1 MSNDLSMLWT
11 LEDNYEAA
19 RRRWMLVAGNDP
31 PFPSGFEIVTLDHRI
46 SVEQHLENIRN
57 QAPTNPLAAK
67 ALAILTAQKFR
78 GLDARAN
85 HDPQTS

>member
-19 RRRWMLVAGNDP
+19 KRKWLFVAGNNP
-31 PFPSGFEIVTLDHRI
+31 PFPSNFEIVTLTRHI
-46 SVEQHLENIRN
+46 SVEEHLENIRN
-57 QAPTNPLAAK
+57 QAPADLLAAK

-78 GLDARAN
+78 GLDA
-85 HDPQTS
+85 